1 MGKYV
6 LYIEGKVEDYTEAIH
21 AEKAL
26 DFFDEKWGIYKG
38 DTGLWRL
45 GLVDDWDNLQGDN
58 VTW

>member
-6 LYIEGKVEDYTEAIH
+6 LYIEGKIEDHTEAAH

-26 DFFDEKWGIYKG
+26 EFFDEKWGIYKG
-38 DTGLWRL
+38 DTGPWRL